1 MEFAGGRKSAR
12 RGAEAAGRPAS
23 AARAPV
29 HLPPRGLPNT
39 LPLKKNNLE
48 RLGSLA
54 DRSRP
59 AFEKWAAEHTRRRK
73 DLKINPVTA
82 TSTAIWM
89 TDHRIPSC
97 RIMTCPW

>member
-12 RGAEAAGRPAS
+12 RGTEAAGRPAS
-23 AARAPV
+23 AAEPGHGRATHHTGPRP

-54 DRSRP
+54 RVPGGPKPRY
-59 AFEKWAAEHTRRRK
+59 
-73 DLKINPVTA
+73 L
-82 TSTAIWM
+82 
-89 TDHRIPSC
+89 
-97 RIMTCPW
+97 